1 MESEELERIQLQQR
15 NQDHVSDSRGDT
27 GKENMQM
34 DLGRLPQIPS
44 RIICHDLE
52 NKRN

>member
-34 DLGRLPQIPS
+34 SRTS
-44 RIICHDLE
+44 RILPGVK
-52 NKRN
+52 NKGVC